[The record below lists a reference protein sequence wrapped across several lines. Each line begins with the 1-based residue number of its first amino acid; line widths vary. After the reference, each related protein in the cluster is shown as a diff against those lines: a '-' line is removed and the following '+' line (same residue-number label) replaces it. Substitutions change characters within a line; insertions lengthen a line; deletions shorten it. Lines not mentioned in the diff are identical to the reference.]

1 MQVDVAESTNVLT
14 AVEAC
19 DTVVIGT
26 RARHVPKVKSDTV
39 KALLSIVDQ
48 AIFSG
53 TSFVTAVIVGR
64 ATSPDV
70 LGMYYLTMTIVYVA
84 IGIQECAISNPFAIL
99 APRRDGRELA
109 EFTATTWVRY
119 LTWNGLCLLGLTAAF
134 ITFSLKQNAPLS
146 MGLSA
151 LLFALPLLL
160 LRESIRR
167 FAFARLHLATAVI
180 VDATSSAV
188 QLGGLFAMW
197 YWDGLSLLGIFAV
210 MAAGCA
216 IASTS
221 WILRNWKKPVLVRDR
236 FASDWRETWAIARW
250 SLASFMLTNMIP
262 FIMPWIVDY
271 AAGAAAAGLFGAS
284 ATLVGVTNVLVLGG
298 SNFLMPRAAEAF
310 ATRGAHG
317 LSRVLI
323 VMALLFIL
331 VIGSFGIVLLMTGDR
346 IPVFVYGAD
355 FRNTGPLV
363 ATLAANVLAGSL
375 GMIAAQGLLVIGRQ
389 RNNFVIDIG
398 MFSIT
403 MITAVLL
410 VPRYG
415 ALGAAIASLLGVTAG
430 TSLRAIRLNIVLH
443 GMRRLPQTA

>member
-1 MQVDVAESTNVLT
+1 M
-14 AVEAC
+14 
-19 DTVVIGT
+19 
-26 RARHVPKVKSDTV
+26 
-39 KALLSIVDQ
+39 SIIDQ

-84 IGIQECAISNPFAIL
+84 IGIQECAVSNPYAIL
-99 APRRDGRELA
+99 APRREGRELA
-109 EFTATTWVRY
+109 EFTATTWFRY
-119 LTWNGLCLLGLTAAF
+119 LCWNALCLLGLAVAF
-134 ITFSLKQNAPLS
+134 TTVSLNGNAHLTT
-146 MGLSA
+146 GLSA

-167 FAFARLHLATAVI
+167 FAFARLRLATAVV
-180 VDATSSAV
+180 VDATSSTV
-188 QLGGLFAMW
+188 QLGGLFALW
-197 YWDGLSLLGIFAV
+197 YCDRLTLVGIFAV
-210 MAAGCA
+210 MAAGCT
-216 IASTS
+216 IASSS
-221 WILRNWKKPVLVRDR
+221 WILRNWKKPALVRER
-236 FASDWRETWAIARW
+236 LGSDWGETWAIARW
-250 SLASFMLTNMIP
+250 SLASFMLTNTIP
-262 FIMPWIVDY
+262 FIMPWIIDI

-310 ATRGAHG
+310 ATRGASG
-317 LSRVLI
+317 LSRVLL

-331 VIGSFGIVLLMTGDR
+331 VIGSFGIALLATGDR
-346 IPVFVYGAD
+346 IPVFVYGPD
-355 FRNTGPLV
+355 FQHTGPLV

-389 RNNFVIDIG
+389 KNNFAIDIG

-403 MITAVLL
+403 MITAALL

-415 ALGAAIASLLGVTAG
+415 ALGAAVASLLGVTAG
-430 TSLRAIRLNIVLH
+430 TLLRTIRLNIVLR
-443 GMRRLPQTA
+443 GMRRVPAVS